1 MSTPIQPYLGTGIAE
16 MLADRRRQEFESSL
30 RQQEAMAPI
39 IARAQMEA
47 MAGPNLISAITGDPA
62 AAQRARQGLAGM
74 LSGFG
79 MQPDEAMGAPQREA
93 MPAADMTAKVPG
105 TDFTIGQLLAT
116 QMPGVGPI
124 VQEQLK
130 LPVQFA
136 KEEMTGAMEAVK
148 AAQAENLAAQQIG
161 AQIAN
166 IRSQIPGSD
175 PGVPAKAFALANK
188 DRLAAFF
195 QSPQSKALQTSLTTL
210 YNQYRQTV
218 GNRLFSSEAPTQLQP
233 DMVLSGDQ
241 IVAMLDSL
249 ERAQIYSQIYANEI
263 AKEQQKRQGR
273 IPAAVIVKLQKDVA
287 DYVKGKQEGKE

>member
-1 MSTPIQPYLGTGIAE
+1 MSVGIKPYLGTGLAE
-16 MLADRRRQEFESSL
+16 MLAERGIEARQSRL
-30 RQQEAMAPI
+30 RQQEAMAPT

-79 MQPDEAMGAPQREA
+79 MQPNETMGAPQREA

-136 KEEMTGAMEAVK
+136 KEEMSGAMEAVK

-188 DRLAAFF
+188 ERLAAFF
-195 QSPQSKALQTSLTTL
+195 QSPQSKALQTSLTAL
-210 YNQYRQTV
+210 YNQYRQSI

-249 ERAQIYSQIYANEI
+249 ERAQAYSEIYSTLLSEELQ
-263 AKEQQKRQGR
+263 RRGGR
-273 IPAAVIVKLQKDVA
+273 LSAAEIVKLQKETA
-287 DYVKGKQEGKE
+287 DYVKSMQGER

>member
-1 MSTPIQPYLGTGIAE
+1 MSVGIEPYLGTGLAE
-16 MLADRRRQEFESSL
+16 MLAQRGIEARQSRL

-79 MQPDEAMGAPQREA
+79 MQPDEALGAPQREA

-136 KEEMTGAMEAVK
+136 KEEMSGAMEAVK

-188 DRLAAFF
+188 ERLAAFF
-195 QSPQSKALQTSLTTL
+195 QSPQSKALQTSLVAL
-210 YNQYRQTV
+210 YNQYRQTI

-233 DMVLSGDQ
+233 DMVLSGEQ

-249 ERAQIYSQIYANEI
+249 ERAQAYSQIYSTLLSE
-263 AKEQQKRQGR
+263 ELQRRGGR
-273 IPAAVIVKLQKDVA
+273 LSAAEIVKLQKETA
-287 DYVKGKQEGKE
+287 DYVKSMQGER